1 MPKISFP
8 QKIYFSIFI
17 LVFIIIINC
26 VYSFIINNKTEEYSQ
41 ETAQYWLPSVNSA
54 KNLKIEISHLRQ
66 LDLKSTHYLN
76 KENISETVKMGK
88 NKINTINSLID
99 SYSSLVNDEEEKK
112 LFTEFKQ
119 NWQLYLDKRTN
130 FSTYITNKN
139 FDEGYYFLNK
149 SLEPK
154 IENIIVILDKINE
167 LNYNGSVLSTQKGNY
182 LTRVTN
188 IYIAI
193 MLSLS
198 CFIMFAIIILVKKSS
213 NKIEKTI
220 SDLKFQ
226 SVSTSNLGNNLNN
239 TSNELHRSTENQ
251 SASVHKTSA
260 AINQIS
266 SMINR
271 TSENT
276 KSSLQIA
283 INTTEKTK
291 KGEDIMNHLEK
302 AMETIEESSQQ
313 LQNIG
318 EIIKQISGKT
328 AVINDIV
335 SKTELLSLNASIES
349 ARAGE
354 HGKGFAV
361 VAEEV
366 GNLAKV
372 SGKSAN
378 EIQQLIQ
385 ASQTQVNSIISLTKA
400 RINEGKSV
408 TAEAH
413 SAFKA
418 IAENIL
424 NVKNVM
430 EQISDASK
438 EQEIGIQQ
446 ISSSMTEIDN
456 STEELKK
463 IVTTTDQFAKNLVEQ
478 SQALD
483 VNANILQHLF
493 KGEANKKI

>member
-1 MPKISFP
+1 MTNISFP
-8 QKIYFSIFI
+8 QKIYISIFI
-17 LVFIIIINC
+17 LVFIIILNC
-26 VYSFIINNKTEEYSQ
+26 VYTFIINNKTEDYSQ

-54 KNLKIEISHLRQ
+54 KNLKIEIGILRQ
-66 LDLKSTHYLN
+66 IDLKATHSLN
-76 KENISETVKMGK
+76 KDNITESIKISK
-88 NKINTINSLID
+88 NKMLTINNLINSYNSLINTAEEKTLFEQFKEIWN
-99 SYSSLVNDEEEKK
+99 SYSEKK
-112 LFTEFKQ
+112 Q
-119 NWQLYLDKRTN
+119 NFYSYL
-130 FSTYITNKN
+130 SNKN
-139 FDEGYYFLNK
+139 FDESYSYFNK
-149 SLEPK
+149 SLEQK
-154 IENIIVILDKINE
+154 TENIITILDKINE

-182 LTRVTN
+182 ITKVTN
-188 IYIAI
+188 IYIAV

-198 CFIMFAIIILVKKSS
+198 CFIMFAIIVLVKKSS
-213 NKIEKTI
+213 NKITKTI
-220 SDLKFQ
+220 SDLNSQ
-226 SVSTSNLGNNLNN
+226 SIATSNLGNNLNN
-239 TSNELHRSTENQ
+239 TSSELHRSTENQ

-271 TSENT
+271 TAENT
-276 KSSLQIA
+276 KSSLKIA
-283 INTTEKTK
+283 IDTTEKTK

-318 EIIKQISGKT
+318 DIIKQISAKT

-385 ASQTQVNSIISLTKA
+385 ASQNQVNSIISLTKA
-400 RINEGKSV
+400 RINDGKSV
-408 TAEAH
+408 TADAH

-430 EQISDASK
+430 EQIADASR

-463 IVTTTDQFAKNLVEQ
+463 IVTTTDQFAKNLVDQ

-483 VNANILQHLF
+483 TNAIILKQLF
-493 KGEANKKI
+493 KGELNKKI